1 MCCLCPFLDSTLAET
16 LCYAHNGRLLPNNKV
31 LVESVDAM
39 LPLGKQQSLDYT
51 HNGLV
56 LCKTPITAPI
66 SKNSFILPGNV
77 VSSASSFLKT
87 MTERKDRRLMLHVKS
102 VVQFREE
109 EVRKALKFMPGSVP
123 STFTHNNRLFQS
135 PKSVLLRRF
144 KSPSLSRGTTGNAFF
159 KYYNINSF
167 KRHSI
172 YINFY
177 TTHS

>member
-1 MCCLCPFLDSTLAET
+1 
-16 LCYAHNGRLLPNNKV
+16 
-31 LVESVDAM
+31 M

>member
-1 MCCLCPFLDSTLAET
+1 MPCC
-16 LCYAHNGRLLPNNKV
+16 HWVRRQ
-31 LVESVDAM
+31 
-39 LPLGKQQSLDYT
+39 QQSLDYT
-51 HNGLV
+51 NNRLV

-77 VSSASSFLKT
+77 ASSALAFLRT

-102 VVQFREE
+102 VVQFREK
-109 EVRKALKFMPGSVP
+109 EVRKALEFMPGSVP
-123 STFTHNNRLFQS
+123 PTFTHNNRIIQS

-144 KSPSLSRGTTGNAFF
+144 KSPTLHQILLSRGNSFF

-167 KRHSI
+167 KHHSI